1 MDAEASKSQKKLTIM
16 TNEETIIQ
24 EKMGRNNPFR
34 VPEGY
39 FDSFTE
45 NLMAKLP
52 ERQDLRDEAACPELQ
67 VVSER
72 PEQQANSTPKNS
84 RLRILRPVLLAAACL
99 CVAIFSVT
107 LYLNQQQ
114 ETPEQTPVAT
124 TANTTVNTID
134 EEYMDEAA
142 DYVMLDNADIYACLS
157 E

>member
-1 MDAEASKSQKKLTIM
+1 M
-16 TNEETIIQ
+16 TNEETIIH

-45 NLMAKLP
+45 RLMAELP
-52 ERQDLRDEAACPELQ
+52 ERPSLYSEAERPELQ

-72 PEQQANSTPKNS
+72 PEQQVVSTPKKS

-107 LYLNQQQ
+107 LFLNQQQ
-114 ETPEQTPVAT
+114 EMPEQTPVAT
-124 TANTTVNTID
+124 ATNATGNNID